1 MYCHQCKGN
10 FFLKLHNSFKHSIKD
25 CNMFRQ
31 IVQSAID
38 KGRLS
43 FAETHVNDQLNLIG
57 LDGNNILHRLLQADS
72 FKGEKVSTGEDGLKP
87 SSETRDIAEV
97 HIEDIL
103 EGGKSIQVASKTSS
117 TVGSKKVQRLMHTRS
132 KKTKATISTRERNQ
146 RLFLSSY

>member
-72 FKGEKVSTGEDGLKP
+72 FKGEKVITGDDGLKP
-87 SSETRDIAEV
+87 SSEAENIVQNV
-97 HIEDIL
+97 HIENTL
-103 EGGKSIQVASKTSS
+103 EGVDSIKVTTETSS
-117 TVGSKKVQRLMHTRS
+117 TGGQQGDAKIDAHKIKES
-132 KKTKATISTRERNQ
+132 
-146 RLFLSSY
+146 